1 MTAAT
6 APTDAK
12 LIVLMTHIA
21 TTATSAVE
29 AISQERLLDARRL
42 VDRLRVQWSTLLSGD
57 ARQLQSRHS
66 HAHSADGVEA
76 VHHGTEV
83 LAICNQVIESWAR
96 GRLETL
102 LGQGGPV
109 DVDGWHT
116 LLDQQLPMC
125 WNFQCDLLV
134 VHGHLPE
141 ALAEA
146 IRARGQARTLLLGP
160 PPLAPLPAGVVHLAD
175 EDAILTHVG
184 ALTAPLPKRQFGI
197 DLADGL
203 VSSERVAQ
211 LKQLVERS
219 IQNLR
224 MNWNTWRKLSDA
236 WLRQG
241 LDNLPA
247 IAAAPDLQPLGERFA
262 GRPAIVVSPGPSLAR
277 NIQWLKQVQGRALL
291 LAPLQV
297 LRRLHAEGI
306 RADFALVLDAI
317 DQSQGAIDF
326 LRGIPDEDLPDLIA
340 STSAHPN
347 VLRHFRRVHFFSSR
361 SPVDLLT
368 APVHSTT
375 MPQLAAGSVS
385 ISCFK
390 LAQHWRCSPIV
401 LVGQD
406 LAFSD
411 GQRYAAAT
419 GSDMAAPSRFRELPG
434 YHGGTVQTAPDYFL
448 FHHQF
453 EELAAAM
460 RREAPQVRLFNC
472 TEGGAHIAGFEQQP
486 LAEVLQAH
494 VFGLAPLANPQ
505 DLPSVPPPAN
515 RRQALADC
523 LGLTLKRLREVLGL
537 IGQSEALARR
547 AHRGGPPVRQR
558 MAQLDTLVRTHMQQ
572 LKHLM
577 SAHTADLDEALT
589 AWEAFDGLEAY
600 LDGARRYHGTARE
613 GLQGLEGLLV
623 EAQQTLQSGQACDAL
638 AQEASGVLA

>member
-1 MTAAT
+1 MDAVP

-12 LIVLMTHIA
+12 LIVLMTRIA
-21 TTATSAVE
+21 TTASSAVD
-29 AISQERLLDARRL
+29 AISQERLPEARRL

-57 ARQLQSRHS
+57 ARQLKSRHT
-66 HAHSADGVEA
+66 HAHSVDGVEA

-83 LAICNQVIESWAR
+83 LSICNQVIQSWSR
-96 GRLETL
+96 GRLEAL
-102 LGQGGPV
+102 LADGGPV
-109 DVDGWHT
+109 DAEGWHI
-116 LLDQQLPMC
+116 LLDHQLPLS

-134 VHGHLPE
+134 VHGQLPA

-160 PPLAPLPAGVVHLAD
+160 APEAPLPEGVVHLAD
-175 EDAILTHVG
+175 EDTLVSHVG
-184 ALTAPLPKRQFGI
+184 ALAAPLPKRRIDI
-197 DLADGL
+197 DLAEGL
-203 VSSERVAQ
+203 VAPERVAQ
-211 LKQLVERS
+211 LNQLVDRS

-224 MNWNTWRKLSDA
+224 MNWNTWRTLSEA

-247 IAAAPDLQPLGERFA
+247 IAAAPDLGPLGARFA
-262 GRPAIVVSPGPSLAR
+262 GRPAIVVSPGPSLSK
-277 NIQWLKQVQGRALL
+277 NIEWLKQVQGRALL

-317 DQSQGAIDF
+317 DQSQGRIDF
-326 LRGIPDEDLPDLIA
+326 LQGIPDEDLPDLIA

-347 VLRHFRRVHFFSSR
+347 VLRRFARVHFFSSR

-368 APVHSTT
+368 APVHGEV

-406 LAFSD
+406 LAFSE

-419 GSDMAAPSRFRELPG
+419 GSDMAAPSSFRTLPG

-453 EELAAAM
+453 EELAAAS
-460 RREAPQVRLFNC
+460 RRDTPQIRLFNC

-494 VFGLAPLANPQ
+494 ALGLAPIPQPQELA
-505 DLPSVPPPAN
+505 LVPPTPG
-515 RRQALADC
+515 RRQALAQC
-523 LGLTLKRLREVLGL
+523 LGLTLNRLREVLSL
-537 IGQSEALARR
+537 IGQSEDLARR
-547 AHRGGPPVRQR
+547 ALRGGPPVRQR
-558 MAQLDTLVRTHMQQ
+558 MAKLDTLLRTHMQT

-577 SAHTADLDEALT
+577 SAHTADLDDALT

-600 LDGARRYHGTARE
+600 LDGARRYRDTARE
-613 GLQGLEGLLV
+613 GALGLQALLAAAQGSLAASVSAEACEGLV
-623 EAQQTLQSGQACDAL
+623 EA
-638 AQEASGVLA
+638 V

>member
-1 MTAAT
+1 MTAAP

-12 LIVLMTHIA
+12 LIVLMTRIA
-21 TTATSAVE
+21 TTASSAVE
-29 AISQERLLDARRL
+29 AISQERLADARRL
-42 VDRLRVQWSTLLSGD
+42 IDRLRVQWSTLLSGD
-57 ARQLQSRHS
+57 ARQLQSRHT
-66 HAHSADGVEA
+66 HAHSVDGVEA

-83 LAICNQVIESWAR
+83 LSICNQVIESWAQ
-96 GRLETL
+96 GRLQRL
-102 LGQGGPV
+102 LEQGGPQ
-109 DVDGWHT
+109 DAEGWNT
-116 LLDQQLPMC
+116 LLDQQLPLC

-146 IRARGQARTLLLGP
+146 IRTRGQARTLLLGP
-160 PPLAPLPAGVVHLAD
+160 PPGAPLPAGVVQLAD
-175 EDAILTHVG
+175 EDALVAHVS
-184 ALTAPLPKRQFGI
+184 AMAAPLPKRHLGI
-197 DLADGL
+197 DLAEGL
-203 VSSERVAQ
+203 VESETVAQ
-211 LKQLVERS
+211 RNHLVARS

-224 MNWNTWRKLSDA
+224 MNWNTWRKLSEG
-236 WLRQG
+236 WLHQG
-241 LDNLPA
+241 LGNLNA
-247 IAAAPDLQPLGERFA
+247 IAAAPDLGPLGERFA
-262 GRPAIVVSPGPSLAR
+262 GRPAIVVSPGPSLSR

-326 LRGIPDEDLPDLIA
+326 LRGIPSEDLPDLIA
-340 STSAHPN
+340 STSAHPH
-347 VLRHFRRVHFFSSR
+347 VLSRFRRVHFFSSR

-368 APVHSTT
+368 APVHETH

-406 LAFSD
+406 LAFTD

-460 RREAPQVRLFNC
+460 QREAPQVRLFNC

-486 LAEVLQAH
+486 LIEVLQAH
-494 VFGLAPLANPQ
+494 VFGLAPLPHRQ
-505 DLPSVPPPAN
+505 DLASVPPPAD
-515 RRQALADC
+515 RRQALAAC
-523 LGLTLKRLREVLGL
+523 LGLSLARLREVLGL
-537 IGQSEALARR
+537 IRQSEVLARR
-547 AHRGGPPVRQR
+547 APRGGPPLRQR
-558 MAQLDTLVRTHMQQ
+558 MAQIDTLMRTHLQQ

-600 LDGARRYHGTARE
+600 LDGARRYRDTARD
-613 GLQGLEGLLV
+613 GVLGLEALLV
-623 EAQQTLQSGQACDAL
+623 AAQAGLKDPAPSQPAPAERLTEPA
-638 AQEASGVLA
+638 